1 MAPVQESDDDM
12 GDYQAVPA
20 EEPDEEQAHGEEW
33 TEEEWKAWRKKQWK
47 EYYEDSS
54 SGEDL
59 PWDELQVEEIQVLP
73 DEVLGW
79 LLLRR
84 ASLSASSRL
93 SVQASV
99 NNSLKFQDIELAL
112 RDQEEELLQADN
124 ARGGGQH
131 HKRRSYWVEEE
142 GTWGLLAAVPD
153 DMDEQAEIH
162 WVGSQLPAEVYDPGT
177 NAENY
182 EDEEVFWT
190 WETDGYH
197 GYVPD
202 GYGYWPETDG
212 YGTYWSADEP
222 ALDLTPEEN
231 KELEEAYA
239 IYENKARTFMQ
250 SRQLQRAKGASRGF
264 YPLTMMKGGGRK
276 GKSKGK
282 GKKGKGFGHPMTS
295 STSSTSSKP
304 LFAAQGAEGSTTTTS
319 SGCFICGDK
328 GHGFRQC
335 PKRSSSS
342 TASSGKGSKKGT
354 FWVETLNAS
363 SLAFIGMVT
372 AMNEMVYDTS
382 GFGVLDLGATE
393 TVGSLEALE
402 ALMAM
407 RSHIHGNSE
416 PVEVFTGPS
425 SKKPFRFGNGGVQF
439 SSSYVLVPQR
449 LGEQLVMLGLYTIDA
464 EKVPILIGMKTL
476 VKLGAVIDVY
486 GQWMV
491 LSHVSPEVKI
501 PLAKSK
507 AGHLLVNLTMDW
519 LNVSQPLQSSAN
531 DGAYMASAATVD
543 VEQASG
549 GLSRSLDLD
558 FHETSVMPS
567 VSCCLDGVGDVW
579 MIEDDE
585 EEMQDD
591 DMPADDVFLMDQH
604 HAHQPLPSATQEMR
618 DRILQ
623 QLVTPNTNSDPRLLS
638 NGSQDGFNRE
648 QGQQSEGSS
657 SPDCGEV
664 RLGPHSRSRSPGR
677 AHSGQSLLWESRGT
691 ASGQRFNQWLQSMGA
706 VDGMRGV
713 WSSPVLHTDMG
724 QPRDDPSRRST
735 MPGCSSTVGDQEAGE
750 GQRGVEQQ
758 EDLLRRSGAIFGAEA
773 GQCQVQEGGVA
784 ADASQT
790 PHGQDGGAPQ
800 GLPQGQVG
808 RGEGQGGDVNREH
821 AAHGR
826 AAAPDR
832 RARVF
837 GPSACGIR
845 YNAFGEP
852 LRRERRI
859 LRIPGEGGGHE
870 QDTGPEVPQADGTIR
885 GVGLQPAGHGQHQRG
900 GRPVDSDVRIATGVN
915 VAKDTTAVSRAWNS
929 TPNPFPAASPTADSK
944 RTEEGNS
951 FTTDGILP
959 SDASSGGKRKNTADG
974 DEVFTVNLDAEETA
988 FLVQEL
994 DKQSSEIDEL
1004 FIALKACDPS
1014 GRPPTVLELCC
1025 EEDSGLTKALE
1036 KLGVEA
1042 SDVDFIMDATLTRKV
1057 ASTR

>member
-1 MAPVQESDDDM
+1 MAPVQESDDDL
-12 GDYQAVPA
+12 GDYQAVPP

-33 TEEEWKAWRKKQWK
+33 TEEEWKAWRKRQWK
-47 EYYEDSS
+47 DYYEDSS

-112 RDQEEELLQADN
+112 RDQEEELLQADS
-124 ARGGGQH
+124 ARGGGHGQH

-162 WVGSQLPAEVYDPGT
+162 WVGSQLPAEVYDPDGT
-177 NAENY
+177 AENY
-182 EDEEVFWT
+182 EDEEIFWT

-202 GYGYWPETDG
+202 GFGHWLETDG

-222 ALDLTPEEN
+222 AMDLTPEEN

-239 IYENKARTFMQ
+239 VYENKARTFMQ

-264 YPLTMMKGGGRK
+264 YPLTMMKGSGRK

-282 GKKGKGFGHPMTS
+282 GKKGKSFGHTMSS

-304 LFAAQGAEGSTTTTS
+304 LFAAQGMEGSTTTTG

-335 PKRSSSS
+335 PKRTSSS
-342 TASSGKGSKKGT
+342 TATSGKGSKKGT

-372 AMNEMVYDTS
+372 AMNEVVYDTS

-402 ALMAM
+402 ALMSM

-425 SKKPFRFGNGGVQF
+425 SKKPFRFGNGEVQF

-449 LGEQLVMLGLYTIDA
+449 LGDQLVMLGLYTIDA

-491 LSHVSPEVKI
+491 LSRVSPEVKI

-543 VEQASG
+543 VVDKASG
-549 GLSRSLDLD
+549 GFSRSLDLD
-558 FHETSVMPS
+558 FYETSVMPS
-567 VSCCLDGVGDVW
+567 VSSCLNGVEDVW
-579 MIEDDE
+579 MMEDDE

-604 HAHQPLPSATQEMR
+604 HAHQPLHSATQEMR

-623 QLVTPNTNSDPRLLS
+623 QLVTAHTNVDRRSTSHGAQEGHDR
-638 NGSQDGFNRE
+638 G
-648 QGQQSEGSS
+648 QGQQNESS
-657 SPDCGEV
+657 SASSSGEV
-664 RLGPHSRSRSPGR
+664 RLGSHSRSRSPGR
-677 AHSGQSLLWESRGT
+677 AHPGQPLLREPCRT
-691 ASGQRFNQWLQSMGA
+691 TYGQGFIQWLQSMGA
-706 VDGMRGV
+706 VDGLRGV
-713 WSSPVLHTDMG
+713 WASPVLHTNMG
-724 QPRDDPSRRST
+724 QPRDDPSSRST
-735 MPGCSSTVGDQEAGE
+735 MPRCASAAGDQEARE
-750 GQRGVEQQ
+750 GQRGAEQQ
-758 EDLLRRSGAIFGAEA
+758 EDQLRRSGSIPGAEA
-773 GQCQVQEGGVA
+773 GQC
-784 ADASQT
+784 
-790 PHGQDGGAPQ
+790 
-800 GLPQGQVG
+800 
-808 RGEGQGGDVNREH
+808 
-821 AAHGR
+821 
-826 AAAPDR
+826 
-832 RARVF
+832 
-837 GPSACGIR
+837 
-845 YNAFGEP
+845 
-852 LRRERRI
+852 
-859 LRIPGEGGGHE
+859 
-870 QDTGPEVPQADGTIR
+870 
-885 GVGLQPAGHGQHQRG
+885 
-900 GRPVDSDVRIATGVN
+900 
-915 VAKDTTAVSRAWNS
+915 
-929 TPNPFPAASPTADSK
+929 
-944 RTEEGNS
+944 
-951 FTTDGILP
+951 
-959 SDASSGGKRKNTADG
+959 
-974 DEVFTVNLDAEETA
+974 
-988 FLVQEL
+988 
-994 DKQSSEIDEL
+994 
-1004 FIALKACDPS
+1004 
-1014 GRPPTVLELCC
+1014 
-1025 EEDSGLTKALE
+1025 
-1036 KLGVEA
+1036 
-1042 SDVDFIMDATLTRKV
+1042 
-1057 ASTR
+1057 